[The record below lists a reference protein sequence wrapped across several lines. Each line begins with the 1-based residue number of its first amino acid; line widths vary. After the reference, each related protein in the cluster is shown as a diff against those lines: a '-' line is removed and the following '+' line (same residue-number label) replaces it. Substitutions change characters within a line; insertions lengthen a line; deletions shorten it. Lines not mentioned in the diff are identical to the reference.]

1 VALKRSKMK
10 EKTQQETR
18 DCFKHV
24 CLGLRNLKKDATPTQ
39 LVGIAIIKQHMDK
52 LWDVLGM
59 NK

>member
-1 VALKRSKMK
+1 MK